1 MYTFS
6 MWWQGSVYGR
16 PDANMSLLKNET
28 FQEKIRAW
36 ILNWSQINCRALWIF
51 LNFTLLSNQPPRKIP
66 LGIRT
71 KLYNR
76 SCFAFYFQNFTSLY
90 LSMDSRE
97 DMDSWLECL
106 THALKRPSSTAK
118 EQLGVMSQ
126 GACAGKYT
134 FSGFSCTRVSV
145 KLSIPQVYLYQL
157 PCYWLYRIDN

>member
-1 MYTFS
+1 MNFFY
-6 MWWQGSVYGR
+6 
-16 PDANMSLLKNET
+16 
-28 FQEKIRAW
+28 
-36 ILNWSQINCRALWIF
+36 
-51 LNFTLLSNQPPRKIP
+51 FTLLSNQPPRKIP
-66 LGIRT
+66 LGLRA

-76 SCFAFYFQNFTSLY
+76 ICFAFCFQNFTSLY

-134 FSGFSCTRVSV
+134 FSGLSCTHVSV

-157 PCYWLYRIDN
+157 LCY